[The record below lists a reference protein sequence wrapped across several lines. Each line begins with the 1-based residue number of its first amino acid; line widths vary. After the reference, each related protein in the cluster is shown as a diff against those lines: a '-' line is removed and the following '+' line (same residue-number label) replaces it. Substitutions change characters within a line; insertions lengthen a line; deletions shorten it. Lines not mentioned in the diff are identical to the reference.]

1 VVARWA
7 LRAVDG
13 SQRTGLTLLV
23 LQRRGGRW
31 LIVQD
36 ASM

>member
-1 VVARWA
+1 VARWSLA
-7 LRAVDG
+7 YPDKPTA
-13 SQRTGLTLLV
+13 SGLTLLV
-23 LQRRGGRW
+23 LHRSGDRW